1 MKINDNQHEEN
12 LYNILEINT
21 NASINEI
28 KKAYRKLSLKYHP
41 DKQINSILTN
51 EEKNEKF
58 IKLRNAYEILSDEN
72 KRETYDKK
80 IQKNK
85 TNINDINN
93 FIDNIKKI
101 FTNIYYE
108 DLIKIIDNK
117 LKQSIDN
124 FNFDEYLIYIKK
136 INLIDIIES
145 IKNFQILDIE
155 ININFTLKEFYNNSY
170 RKINYNRITKNTFVE
185 IIFPI
190 DKTQIYTN
198 EGEIIKIN
206 NKIYEGNF
214 IIQINIIEKN
224 YKNIKYQFLNNDI
237 YAFIYNANIVNNIIS
252 FIYLDDVLYHF
263 NIDKLEKINT
273 DFGSLFYLQH
283 LGLPYYNTLANIID
297 INECNI
303 LRGNLYLFIL

>member
-93 FIDNIKKI
+93 FIDNI
-101 FTNIYYE
+101 
-108 DLIKIIDNK
+108 
-117 LKQSIDN
+117 
-124 FNFDEYLIYIKK
+124 
-136 INLIDIIES
+136 
-145 IKNFQILDIE
+145 
-155 ININFTLKEFYNNSY
+155 
-170 RKINYNRITKNTFVE
+170 
-185 IIFPI
+185 
-190 DKTQIYTN
+190 
-198 EGEIIKIN
+198 
-206 NKIYEGNF
+206 
-214 IIQINIIEKN
+214 
-224 YKNIKYQFLNNDI
+224 
-237 YAFIYNANIVNNIIS
+237 
-252 FIYLDDVLYHF
+252 
-263 NIDKLEKINT
+263 
-273 DFGSLFYLQH
+273 
-283 LGLPYYNTLANIID
+283 
-297 INECNI
+297 
-303 LRGNLYLFIL
+303 